1 MSSDNKT
8 YKVHVNHTRRRARK
22 SGMTPGFVAL
32 ILALGSAWRV
42 VYGATSP
49 STTLGTSATGNYSAS
64 YNDSLSDSYLDDFHP
79 GYPDC
84 DIQPLTYIGDGY
96 CDYDHNIE
104 ACGWD
109 GGDCC
114 VCTCNSTAYY
124 GCTGLS
130 YAFEYYCEDP
140 SALRYSGDLGCHNVS
155 FQVSQGTVCPRDKV
169 NWVVDDSASATALAH
184 TSLCSGGH
192 FEVEWRGRVDLNS
205 TFHVL
210 DGTLLHITGFADA
223 VADGMGAV
231 QIFFVHN
238 GSLVLDNM
246 TITNGLS
253 SEGGAIILTA
263 GSELFTN
270 NIAFSSNTGQL
281 GGAIYSDISTME
293 LISTDFEGNS
303 AENGGAI
310 FLQNS
315 TLFGMGHNTF
325 IHNNVSEDGGALYVM
340 DDSSIRW
347 NMQTD
352 TLSSIFDHSRVVT
365 DGCGETTFSN
375 NAAEGSGGA
384 IYADDSTL
392 AWSGIMSLRHNSAR
406 YGGALYLNT
415 YVTVEN
421 EGITS
426 FASNEAI
433 FDGGAIGATGHCVY
447 LVNGS
452 AAFTNNSC
460 GGNGGAIDLSNI
472 EFFADGNISFSH
484 NSATSFGGALY
495 ASQMDFGPTLNG
507 VAFSGNTA
515 EAGGAVFFSAVG
527 TYEFGNTDDDGIS
540 MYASTFNGCRFD
552 SNSASST
559 GGAIHS
565 AAGRDVIWNTTFVKN
580 SADIGGGMRG
590 SGTVYLYNSSFE
602 DNTSGEGGG
611 PAISNGGIMSE
622 MVRLH
627 FSGNGYHCSPDAFM
641 DLDEVRQTLLMGL

>member
-1 MSSDNKT
+1 M
-8 YKVHVNHTRRRARK
+8 
-22 SGMTPGFVAL
+22 
-32 ILALGSAWRV
+32 
-42 VYGATSP
+42 
-49 STTLGTSATGNYSAS
+49 
-64 YNDSLSDSYLDDFHP
+64 
-79 GYPDC
+79 
-84 DIQPLTYIGDGY
+84 YIY
-96 CDYDHNIE
+96 DY
-104 ACGWD
+104 
-109 GGDCC
+109 
-114 VCTCNSTAYY
+114 
-124 GCTGLS
+124 
-130 YAFEYYCEDP
+130 FCEDP

-155 FQVSQGTVCPRDKV
+155 FQVPQGTVCPRGKV
-169 NWVVDDSASATALAH
+169 DWIVDDAASATALAE

-192 FEVEWRGRVDLNS
+192 FEVEWRGHVDVNS

-210 DGTLLHITGFADA
+210 DGTHLHITGFVDA
-223 VADGMGAV
+223 VADGMGTV
-231 QIFFVHN
+231 QVFFVYN

-253 SEGGAIILTA
+253 SQGGAIILTA

-270 NIAFSSNTGQL
+270 NVAFSSNTGQL
-281 GGAIYSDISTME
+281 GGAIYSEVSNMK
-293 LISTDFEGNS
+293 LISTAFEANS

-315 TLFGMGHNTF
+315 TLLGMGYNTF
-325 IHNNVSEDGGALYVM
+325 IHNNASEDGGALYIM

-347 NMQTD
+347 NMQPV
-352 TLSSIFDHSRVVT
+352 TLSSVFDHSWVVN
-365 DGCGETTFSN
+365 DYFGETTFLN

-392 AWSGIMSLRHNSAR
+392 AWSGIMSLRQNSAQC
-406 YGGALYLNT
+406 GGALYLNT

-421 EGITS
+421 EGGVTS

-433 FDGGAIGATGHCVY
+433 FDGGAIGATEMCEY
-447 LVNGS
+447 LINGS
-452 AAFTNNSC
+452 AAFTNNTC
-460 GGNGGAIDLSNI
+460 GRNGGAIDLSNI
-472 EFFADGNISFSH
+472 VFFADGNISFSH

-507 VAFSGNTA
+507 VAFSENTA

-527 TYEFGNTDDDGIS
+527 TYEFGSTDDDGIS

-552 SNSASST
+552 GNTASST

-580 SADIGGGMRG
+580 SADIGGGMKV

-602 DNTSGEGGG
+602 DNTSGEGAG
-611 PAISNGGIMSE
+611 PAISNGGIISE
-622 MVRLH
+622 MARLR

-641 DLDEVRQTLLMGL
+641 DLDEVRQTLLLGL